1 MDDKHA
7 LNRRYETIAWGAFF
21 IVWGLTSLFRFLPEG
36 VGAIAIG
43 LILLGL
49 NAARYFSG
57 IPTSGFTLFLGVIAL
72 IAGSG
77 ELLRDVLNFQF
88 EIPVFPL
95 LLIIIGVI
103 WIARSATRIG
113 SGHDSERSRGNE
125 QTNGTTNS
133 ERIKE

>member
-36 VGAIAIG
+36 VGALAIG

-72 IAGSG
+72 VAGSG
-77 ELLRDVLNFQF
+77 ELLRDVLNVQF
-88 EIPVFPL
+88 DLPVFPL

-103 WIARSATRIG
+103 WIVRSATRMR
-113 SGHDSERSRGNE
+113 SGQGTGLSNG
-125 QTNGTTNS
+125 QTDGTTNQQ
-133 ERIKE
+133 